1 MKKREFL
8 KSFGNTLMISPF
20 LSFDLR
26 NNDNDLYSDRSLLND
41 KEFWNRIRKDYSLK
55 KDYINLENGYY
66 NIIPNPTLKKFISHV
81 KNVNFE
87 GSYYMRTKRTNDNR
101 RVANRLAKLV
111 GCSDDELVITR
122 NTTESLD
129 LIIGGFPWKK
139 EDEAIYAIQD
149 YGAMQQMFKLVSKRY
164 GILNKIVS
172 IPNHP
177 ISDEQIVSIYEDQ
190 ITPKTRLIMVSH
202 MINITGHI
210 LPIRKIC
217 DMAHKYGVDV
227 MVDGAHCIGHFDVN
241 ISELNCDYYG
251 SSLHKWLSTPL
262 GAGLLYVSKS
272 KVSKIWPL
280 LGSHINEKD
289 NILRLNHIGTHPVH
303 TDLAIENAIDYIEM
317 IGIKRKEERLR
328 EIQRYWSDQLRNFE
342 NVIINTPLESFK
354 SCGIANVGI
363 KGLDPSK
370 LEKVLFDDYNI
381 FTVAINHENVKG
393 CRITPNIYTNFS
405 DLDHFVSSIKEIAS
419 RNIH

>member
-1 MKKREFL
+1 MKKRQFL

-190 ITPKTRLIMVSH
+190 ITPKTKLIMVSH

-210 LPIRKIC
+210 LPVRKIC
-217 DMAHKYGVDV
+217 DMAHKYGVEV
-227 MVDGAHCIGHFDVN
+227 LVDGAHCIGHFDVN
-241 ISELNCDYYG
+241 ISE
-251 SSLHKWLSTPL
+251 
-262 GAGLLYVSKS
+262 
-272 KVSKIWPL
+272 
-280 LGSHINEKD
+280 
-289 NILRLNHIGTHPVH
+289 
-303 TDLAIENAIDYIEM
+303 
-317 IGIKRKEERLR
+317 
-328 EIQRYWSDQLRNFE
+328 
-342 NVIINTPLESFK
+342 
-354 SCGIANVGI
+354 
-363 KGLDPSK
+363 
-370 LEKVLFDDYNI
+370 
-381 FTVAINHENVKG
+381 
-393 CRITPNIYTNFS
+393 
-405 DLDHFVSSIKEIAS
+405 
-419 RNIH
+419 